1 MCQYTRLELGIMNT
15 HLNTIRKINNR
26 CRKTKVQI
34 YELMKGNNH
43 TKDEMEFILMSLHSQ
58 VLMAKTPEE
67 AYEKIKKQIYER

>member
-1 MCQYTRLELGIMNT
+1 MNT

-34 YELMKGNNH
+34 YELMNGNNH

-58 VLMAKTPEE
+58 ILMAKTPEE